1 MSAVEVMD
9 ETIEQV
15 IETFKD
21 DCVFDYAFDG
31 VEHIVKSDDHSIHI
45 TAEASEDCDEW
56 EVYAE
61 IKNSKGEK
69 IDSFF
74 DSDDT
79 LDDLETDRFKNLFEY
94 FFEHNILSYV
104 PFVDED

>member
-15 IETFKD
+15 IDSFED
-21 DCVFDYAFDG
+21 DCVFEYEFDD
-31 VEHIVKSDDHSIHI
+31 VEHVVKTEDHSIHI
-45 TAEASEDCDEW
+45 TAEADEDADEW

-61 IKNSKGEK
+61 VKDKSGNK
-69 IDSFF
+69 IDCFF

-79 LDDLETDRFKNLFEY
+79 LEDLETDRFKNLFEY
-94 FFEHNILSYV
+94 FFEHNILSFV
-104 PFVDED
+104 PFVDEE